1 MFNYNLII
9 EYEGTNFV
17 GWQKQKKGQSIQHEV
32 EKALRKIFKAK
43 INLVGSGRTDAGVHA
58 LGQSAHFIVKNKIE
72 NYYKV
77 KNSLNYF
84 LNKKKIVITDIKLK
98 SESFHAR
105 FDAVER
111 VYEYKIIN
119 RDAPLC
125 LDKNRAW
132 HIKKNLD
139 LVKIKKGLKI
149 LKGIK
154 DFSTFRASS
163 CQAKSPLRKL
173 LKAEVKK
180 HNNLVTITFSS
191 KAFLQQQVRSM
202 VGCLKYL
209 ADGRWQIKQFQKV
222 AKSQKRSLCAPP
234 APATG
239 LYLKKVIY

>member
-9 EYEGTNFV
+9 EYEGTHFV
-17 GWQKQKKGQSIQHEV
+17 GWQKQKKGKSIQHEV

-84 LNKKKIVITDIKLK
+84 LSKKKIVIIDIKLK

-149 LKGIK
+149 FPHLEH
-154 DFSTFRASS
+154 
-163 CQAKSPLRKL
+163 L
-173 LKAEVKK
+173 
-180 HNNLVTITFSS
+180 
-191 KAFLQQQVRSM
+191 
-202 VGCLKYL
+202 
-209 ADGRWQIKQFQKV
+209 V
-222 AKSQKRSLCAPP
+222 AKQNL
-234 APATG
+234 
-239 LYLKKVIY
+239 L